1 MAIDIE
7 DRAQAD
13 EVYERAANSSDLRCD
28 PDQRGSLDVI
38 IAAGW
43 SDASIGKALLR
54 LHSEFCTVAD
64 RRKPIPLPTI
74 TEYAAK
80 LPQVAIRI
88 EGARTIRGPDI
99 HRAALM
105 VARAKAEAERSRI
118 SELRLKAVTLKSRAV
133 VWQYMMPWAKASDIS
148 EEAIAEALLHW
159 LTGVC
164 PSCEGR
170 QYRLIPGTPKLDA
183 RLCEKCSG
191 IGWTALE
198 NAPPR
203 TRMVL
208 DHIQDCLSAARQ
220 SLRKNLSNYRKAKG
234 E

>member
-1 MAIDIE
+1 MDDVRTVEEGYETAAVSSNLRVDPNL
-7 DRAQAD
+7 DRQVVD
-13 EVYERAANSSDLRCD
+13 YL
-28 PDQRGSLDVI
+28 
-38 IAAGW
+38 IAAGV
-43 SDASIGKALLR
+43 SDSSLGMALLR
-54 LHSEFCTVAD
+54 LHSEYA
-64 RRKPIPLPTI
+64 RAAGPRKPIPIPTI
-74 TEYAAK
+74 AEYAAK

-88 EGARTIRGPDI
+88 EGGRTVRGPDI

-105 VARAKAEAERSRI
+105 VARAKAEAERARI

-133 VWQYMMPWAKASDIS
+133 VWQYMMPWAKASEIS

-164 PSCEGR
+164 PACEGR

-220 SLRKNLSNYRKAKG
+220 SLRKNLSNYRKASG
-234 E
+234 T